1 MNYDFAPMEG
11 ITDYTFRKVYDRH
24 FKGISRYYTPFLA
37 PTPHNLFIPK
47 DFREVDPESHDI
59 KRLVPQLLT
68 NDAKVFTDAAHELKE
83 MGYAVVN
90 LNLGCPSGTVTHKG
104 KGAGALKY
112 PERLEAF
119 LDEIFSKADIAVSI
133 KTRIGTQDMDEW
145 ERILEIYK
153 KYPIA
158 ELIIHP
164 RLLSDFYKGSI
175 RIETFDKAYSEIS
188 CPLTYNGDIKRVSD
202 ISDISERFPKTG
214 TVMIG
219 RGLLSNPFL
228 AEETDRIDKARI
240 KEFLAELLD
249 EYIGRFGN
257 ERTAIDRLKS
267 IWVYLAESFDG
278 ADKAIKQIKKSQNVM
293 QYRSGVQQVL
303 Q

>member
-202 ISDISERFPKTG
+202 ISDISERFPKMG